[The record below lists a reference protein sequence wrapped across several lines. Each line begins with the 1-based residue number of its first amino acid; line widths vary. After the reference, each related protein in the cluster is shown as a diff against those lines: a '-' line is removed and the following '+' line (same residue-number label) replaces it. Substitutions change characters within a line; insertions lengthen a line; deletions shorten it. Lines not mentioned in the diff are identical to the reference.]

1 MEKLN
6 ELIKDIEAVDNMYL
20 DKKNVLKAL
29 KIAKKEIS
37 KQLLQTDVI
46 LPFYCHDETVNNAT
60 EDWSEPSCKKQCKKC
75 KAI

>member
-29 KIAKKEIS
+29 KIAKKEIT
-37 KQLLQTDVI
+37 KQLPIQRVSNS
-46 LPFYCHDETVNNAT
+46 LPS
-60 EDWSEPSCKKQCKKC
+60 SEYLWVMARSESDRRIFIKWFEQYRQ
-75 KAI
+75 